1 MLDYRAHKRRLSW
14 IISRLLL
21 FVIIA
26 IAVLIARWTDYSP
39 LVQFVIAYVTMD
51 GVALV
56 FLVLCDTVDALRVLG
71 EEFSVVWDAPYFVA
85 ISKYLGLTSFNR
97 WESREWTGEE
107 GEDVVSRPRRKE
119 IADYLKKNSQLD

>member
-1 MLDYRAHKRRLSW
+1 MLDYRAHNRRLSW
-14 IISRLLL
+14 IISRLLF

-26 IAVLIARWTDYSP
+26 IAVLIARWTNYSP
-39 LVQFVIAYVTMD
+39 LVQFAIAYVTMD

-97 WESREWTGEE
+97 WENRAWTGEE
-107 GEDVVSRPRRKE
+107 GGDVVSRFRRKE
-119 IADYLKKNSQLD
+119 IADYLRKTYQQD

>member
-1 MLDYRAHKRRLSW
+1 MLDYRAHNRLPSW
-14 IISRLLL
+14 IISRLLV

-39 LVQFVIAYVTMD
+39 LAQFVFAYVTMD

-56 FLVLCDTVDALRVLG
+56 FLVLCDTVDALRFLG
-71 EEFSVVWDAPYFVA
+71 EEFSVVWDAPYFAA

-97 WESREWTGEE
+97 REEWTGEE
-107 GEDVVSRPRRKE
+107 GGDVVSRFRRKE
-119 IADYLKKNSQLD
+119 IADYLRKTYQQD